1 MMKASW
7 VPAFAGMTDL
17 KRDEPMTDFS
27 PREIVSQ
34 LEAAVAK
41 GVIERNAADNL
52 AEFLIQ
58 NRDAASE
65 PDEERLRLIT
75 GFNDIFVTI
84 GIALFL
90 GALNYLLGFGLQG
103 SLGVAIASWGLAEV
117 FTKRKR
123 MALPS
128 IVLLV
133 IFVLS
138 STTSAMH
145 FFAPDLLDWDP
156 YDGSL
161 HGLTLGFAA
170 IAASALH
177 WFRFH
182 VPITIAA
189 FAAGLVLTAITLIA
203 MYNENIIL
211 NYPVAVFAPLGIAV
225 FLAAMKFD
233 MSDRNRVT
241 QRTDIAFWL
250 HLLAAPLIV
259 HSIVRPL
266 LTDTTVDM
274 ASAVAIVSLF
284 AVLSLVA
291 LTVDRR
297 ALLVSSLLY
306 LGYASSKFLSWSGVA
321 SENAGLSILIVGGTV
336 LVLSVAWQPLR
347 RIILQILPAAI
358 RDLVPPAAKPI

>member
-1 MMKASW
+1 
-7 VPAFAGMTDL
+7 MTN
-17 KRDEPMTDFS
+17 PGDFTFG
-27 PREIVSQ
+27 RAE

-41 GVIERNAADNL
+41 GVLDRNAADSFT
-52 AEFLIQ
+52 EFLIQ
-58 NRDAASE
+58 NRNEAASD

-90 GALNYLLGFGLQG
+90 GALFYFTA
-103 SLGVAIASWGLAEV
+103 SIGVAVASWGLAEV

-133 IFVLS
+133 TFVLS
-138 STTSAMH
+138 FAASISVLL
-145 FFAPDLLDWDP
+145 APDSEMP
-156 YDGSL
+156 NFYDGKL
-161 HGLTLGFAA
+161 NGLVFGLAA
-170 IAASALH
+170 VAASTLH

-182 VPITIAA
+182 VPITIAT
-189 FAAGLVLTAITLIA
+189 FAAGLVAIATTFIAYLNQNLI
-203 MYNENIIL
+203 L
-211 NYPVAVFAPLGIAV
+211 DYPMAIFTPLGIAV

-233 MSDRNRVT
+233 MSDRNRLT

-259 HSIVRPL
+259 HSIVHPL
-266 LTDTTVDM
+266 LTESAVDLG
-274 ASAVAIVSLF
+274 SAVAIVSLF

-306 LGYASSKFLSWSGVA
+306 LGYASSKLLSWSGVA

-347 RIILQILPAAI
+347 RLVLQILPQNV
-358 RDLVPPAAKPI
+358 RNLVPPAAA

>member
-1 MMKASW
+1 MSNA
-7 VPAFAGMTDL
+7 PDYTFGRA
-17 KRDEPMTDFS
+17 E
-27 PREIVSQ
+27 

-41 GVIERNAADNL
+41 GVLERSAADSL
-52 AEFLIQ
+52 TEFLIQ
-58 NRDAASE
+58 NRNAASE

-90 GALNYLLGFGLQG
+90 GALYYLLGYGLQG
-103 SLGVAIASWGLAEV
+103 SLGVAVASWGLAEV

-133 IFVLS
+133 TFVLS
-138 STTSAMH
+138 CAVSSWH
-145 FFAPDLLDWDP
+145 FFAPDIETSNF
-156 YDGSL
+156 YDGKL
-161 HGLTLGFAA
+161 HGLSIGLAA
-170 IAASALH
+170 VAASTLH

-189 FAAGLVLTAITLIA
+189 FAAGLVAIATTLVSSI
-203 MYNENIIL
+203 NENLIL
-211 NYPVAVFAPLGIAV
+211 NYPVAVFTPLGIAV

-250 HLLAAPLIV
+250 HMLAAPLIV
-259 HSIVRPL
+259 HSIVYPL
-266 LTDTTVDM
+266 LNEDALNTG
-274 ASAVAIVSLF
+274 AAIAILSLF
-284 AVLSLVA
+284 AGLSIVA
-291 LTVDRR
+291 LAIDRR

-306 LGYASSKFLSWSGVA
+306 LGYASSQILTWSGVA
-321 SENAGLSILIVGGTV
+321 FENLGFSVLIVGGTV

-347 RIILQILPAAI
+347 RIVLSILPQFV
-358 RDLVPPAAKPI
+358 RKLVPPAAA

>member
-1 MMKASW
+1 MNECMAELFGRATGCS
-7 VPAFAGMTDL
+7 
-17 KRDEPMTDFS
+17 
-27 PREIVSQ
+27 
-34 LEAAVAK
+34 K
-41 GVIERNAADNL
+41 GK
-52 AEFLIQ
+52 
-58 NRDAASE
+58 
-65 PDEERLRLIT
+65 
-75 GFNDIFVTI
+75 G
-84 GIALFL
+84 
-90 GALNYLLGFGLQG
+90 G
-103 SLGVAIASWGLAEV
+103 S
-117 FTKRKR
+117 
-123 MALPS
+123 
-128 IVLLV
+128 
-133 IFVLS
+133 
-138 STTSAMH
+138 MH

>member
-1 MMKASW
+1 MT
-7 VPAFAGMTDL
+7 PA
-17 KRDEPMTDFS
+17 KDELVFG
-27 PREIVSQ
+27 RAE

-41 GVIERNAADNL
+41 GVLDRSAADNL
-52 AEFLIQ
+52 TEFLIQ
-58 NRDAASE
+58 SRKEAASD

-84 GIALFL
+84 GIVLFL
-90 GALNYLLGFGLQG
+90 GALYYLLGYGLSG
-103 SLGVAIASWGLAEV
+103 SLGIAIASWGLAEV

-133 IFVLS
+133 VFVMA
-138 STTSAMH
+138 SARVGY
-145 FFAPDLLDWDP
+145 LLFDSPFPIRISYFDFSGWQSLP
-156 YDGSL
+156 Y
-161 HGLTLGFAA
+161 GLAA
-170 IAASALH
+170 IAASVLH
-177 WFRFH
+177 WLRFR
-182 VPITIAA
+182 VPITVAA
-189 FAAGLVLTAITLIA
+189 FAAGLTVVAIALVETIMSSFVFDYPSLVLTPIGLAI
-203 MYNENIIL
+203 
-211 NYPVAVFAPLGIAV
+211 FA
-225 FLAAMKFD
+225 AAMKFD

-259 HSIVRPL
+259 HSIVYPL
-266 LTDTTVDM
+266 LTESAVGLG
-274 ASAVAIVSLF
+274 AAVAIVSLF
-284 AVLSLVA
+284 TVLSLVA

-306 LGYASSKFLSWSGVA
+306 LGYASSKLLSWSGVA

-347 RIILQILPAAI
+347 RVVLQILPAAI
-358 RDLVPPAAKPI
+358 RDLVPPAAKSI

>member
-1 MMKASW
+1 
-7 VPAFAGMTDL
+7 MTN
-17 KRDEPMTDFS
+17 PSDFTFD
-27 PREIVSQ
+27 RAE

-41 GVIERNAADNL
+41 GVLDRNAADSL
-52 AEFLIQ
+52 TEFLIQ
-58 NRDAASE
+58 NRDEAASD

-90 GALNYLLGFGLQG
+90 GALNYLLGSYGALVSG
-103 SLGVAIASWGLAEV
+103 AGVAIAAWGLAEV

-133 IFVLS
+133 VFVVS
-138 STTSAMH
+138 SAGVSHTL
-145 FFAPDLLDWDP
+145 FAPASNLFSVFDYGNLPGLP
-156 YDGSL
+156 Y
-161 HGLTLGFAA
+161 GLAA
-170 IAASALH
+170 VAASVLH
-177 WFRFH
+177 WLRFR

-189 FAAGLVLTAITLIA
+189 FAAGLALTILAIIETAKSGFVIENLSLVLIPIGLAI
-203 MYNENIIL
+203 
-211 NYPVAVFAPLGIAV
+211 FAT
-225 FLAAMKFD
+225 AMKFD

-259 HSIVRPL
+259 HSIVYPL
-266 LTDTTVDM
+266 LTESAVGLG
-274 ASAVAIVSLF
+274 AAVAIVSLF
-284 AVLSLVA
+284 AVLSFVA

-306 LGYASSKFLSWSGVA
+306 LGYASSKILSWSGVA

-347 RIILQILPAAI
+347 RLVLQILPAAI
-358 RDLVPPAAKPI
+358 RDLVPPAAKSI

>member
-1 MMKASW
+1 
-7 VPAFAGMTDL
+7 MTN
-17 KRDEPMTDFS
+17 PGDFTFG
-27 PREIVSQ
+27 RAE

-41 GVIERNAADNL
+41 GVLDRNAADNL

-58 NRDAASE
+58 NRNAAASD

-90 GALNYLLGFGLQG
+90 GALGYLLSTYGGLVSSSG
-103 SLGVAIASWGLAEV
+103 KAIAAWGLAEV

-133 IFVLS
+133 FFVIS
-138 STTSAMH
+138 SAEAGRSL
-145 FFAPDLLDWDP
+145 FAPASNLFSFFDYDSLPGLP
-156 YDGSL
+156 Y
-161 HGLTLGFAA
+161 GLAA
-170 IAASALH
+170 VAASVVH
-177 WFRFH
+177 WLRFH

-189 FAAGLVLTAITLIA
+189 FAAGLAVTAVA
-203 MYNENIIL
+203 MIEKL
-211 NYPVAVFAPLGIAV
+211 NSGFVFEYPSLVFIPIGLAVFAV
-225 FLAAMKFD
+225 AMKFD
-233 MSDRNRVT
+233 MSDRNRLT

-259 HSIVRPL
+259 HSIVYPL
-266 LTDTTVDM
+266 LTESAVGLG
-274 ASAVAIVSLF
+274 AAVAIVSLF
-284 AVLSLVA
+284 TVLSLVA

-306 LGYASSKFLSWSGVA
+306 LGYASSKLLSWSGVA

-347 RIILQILPAAI
+347 RIVLEILPAAI
-358 RDLVPPAAKPI
+358 RDLVPPAAS

>member
-1 MMKASW
+1 
-7 VPAFAGMTDL
+7 MTPG
-17 KRDEPMTDFS
+17 KDEPVFG
-27 PREIVSQ
+27 RAE
-34 LEAAVAK
+34 LEAAVAQ
-41 GVIERNAADNL
+41 GVLDRNAADNL
-52 AEFLIQ
+52 TEFLIQ
-58 NRDAASE
+58 NRNAASE
-65 PDEERLRLIT
+65 PDEERLRLVT

-90 GALNYLLGFGLQG
+90 GALYYLLDFGLQG
-103 SLGVAIASWGLAEV
+103 SVSVAAASWGLAEV

-133 IFVLS
+133 TFVASCTAS
-138 STTSAMH
+138 SWK
-145 FFAPDLLDWDP
+145 FFAPEIAAANL
-156 YDGSL
+156 GHGEL
-161 HGLTLGFAA
+161 HGLALGLAA
-170 IAASALH
+170 VAASILH
-177 WFRFH
+177 WLRFH
-182 VPITIAA
+182 VPITVAA
-189 FAAGLVLTAITLIA
+189 FAAGLVAIAVTLIA
-203 MYNENIIL
+203 SVTGNLIVD
-211 NYPVAVFAPLGIAV
+211 YPAAIFAPLGIAV

-259 HSIVRPL
+259 HSIVAPL
-266 LTDTTVDM
+266 LTDTAVDM

-321 SENAGLSILIVGGTV
+321 SENAGLSVLIVGGTV

-347 RIILQILPAAI
+347 RIVLTILPQSI
-358 RDLVPPAAKPI
+358 RNLVPPAAA

>member
-1 MMKASW
+1 
-7 VPAFAGMTDL
+7 MTN
-17 KRDEPMTDFS
+17 PSDFTFG
-27 PREIVSQ
+27 RAD

-41 GVIERNAADNL
+41 GVLDQDAADSL
-52 AEFLIQ
+52 TEFLIQ
-58 NRDAASE
+58 NRNVASD

-84 GIALFL
+84 GIGLFL
-90 GALNYLLGFGLQG
+90 GALFYFTA
-103 SLGVAIASWGLAEV
+103 SLGVAVASWGLAEV

-133 IFVLS
+133 TFVVSFAASLS
-138 STTSAMH
+138 A
-145 FFAPDLLDWDP
+145 FIAPDGDMP
-156 YDGSL
+156 NFYDGKL
-161 HGLTLGFAA
+161 NGFAFGLA
-170 IAASALH
+170 AVAASALH
-177 WFRFH
+177 WLRFH

-189 FAAGLVLTAITLIA
+189 FAAGLVAIATTVIAYLNQNLILSYPTAVLT
-203 MYNENIIL
+203 
-211 NYPVAVFAPLGIAV
+211 PLGILV

-259 HSIVRPL
+259 HSIVNPL
-266 LTDTTVDM
+266 MADDALSSTT
-274 ASAVAIVSLF
+274 AIAILGLF
-284 AVLSLVA
+284 AVLSWVA
-291 LTVDRR
+291 LVIDRR

-306 LGYASSKFLSWSGVA
+306 LGYANSQILTWSGAA
-321 SENAGLSILIVGGTV
+321 SESFGLSILIVGGTV

-347 RIILQILPAAI
+347 RIVLGMLPQNL
-358 RDLVPPAAKPI
+358 RNLVPPAAA

>member
-1 MMKASW
+1 
-7 VPAFAGMTDL
+7 MTN
-17 KRDEPMTDFS
+17 PGDFTFG
-27 PREIVSQ
+27 RAE

-41 GVIERNAADNL
+41 GVIDRNAADSL
-52 AEFLIQ
+52 TEFLVQ
-58 NRDAASE
+58 NRNAASD

-90 GALNYLLGFGLQG
+90 GALYYLLGYGLQG
-103 SLGVAIASWGLAEV
+103 SLGVAVASWGLAEV

-133 IFVLS
+133 TFVLS
-138 STTSAMH
+138 CAVSSWH
-145 FFAPDLLDWDP
+145 FFAPDIASSSNF
-156 YDGSL
+156 YDGKL
-161 HGLTLGFAA
+161 HGLSFGLAA
-170 IAASALH
+170 VAASTLH

-189 FAAGLVLTAITLIA
+189 FAAGLVAIATTLVA
-203 MYNENIIL
+203 SANENLIL
-211 NYPVAVFAPLGIAV
+211 NYPVAVFTPLGIAV

-266 LTDTTVDM
+266 LTDTAIDM
-274 ASAVAIVSLF
+274 GSAVAIVSLF

-306 LGYASSKFLSWSGVA
+306 LGYASSKLLSWSGVA

-347 RIILQILPAAI
+347 RIVLGILPQNL
-358 RDLVPPAAKPI
+358 RNLVPPAAA

>member
-1 MMKASW
+1 
-7 VPAFAGMTDL
+7 MTN
-17 KRDEPMTDFS
+17 TSDFTFG
-27 PREIVSQ
+27 RAE
-34 LEAAVAK
+34 LDAAVAK
-41 GVIERNAADNL
+41 GVLDRSAADNL
-52 AEFLIQ
+52 TEFLIQ
-58 NRDAASE
+58 NRNAAASD

-90 GALNYLLGFGLQG
+90 GALNYLLSSYGALASGA
-103 SLGVAIASWGLAEV
+103 GVAIAAWILAEV
-117 FTKRKR
+117 FTKKKR

-133 IFVLS
+133 VFVVS
-138 STTSAMH
+138 SAGAAS
-145 FFAPDLLDWDP
+145 FLFSP
-156 YDGSL
+156 YPPSFDDIGLYDIGTPSISY
-161 HGLTLGFAA
+161 GLTAV
-170 IAASALH
+170 AASVFH
-177 WFRFH
+177 WLRFR

-189 FAAGLVLTAITLIA
+189 FAAGLAL
-203 MYNENIIL
+203 
-211 NYPVAVFAPLGIAV
+211 VAVATIETLKSGFVFENLSLVLIPIGLVIFAV
-225 FLAAMKFD
+225 AMKFD
-233 MSDRNRVT
+233 ISDRNRLT

-266 LTDTTVDM
+266 LTDTAIDM
-274 ASAVAIVSLF
+274 GSAVAIVSLF

-321 SENAGLSILIVGGTV
+321 SENVGLSILIVGGTV

-347 RIILQILPAAI
+347 RIILGILPQNV
-358 RDLVPPAAKPI
+358 RNLVPPAAA